1 MKSFLKEAQSLFEYT
16 RNLRRDLHQH
26 PELGFEEVRTATIVA
41 NELKKLGFEVRT
53 GVAKTGV
60 VALLEGSKPGP
71 VLLLRFDMDAL
82 PINEE
87 TNAVYASQSPGKM
100 HACGHD
106 GHVAVGLTVARLLSG
121 YRNQLQGTIKFVFQ
135 PAEECLGGADRMIAE
150 GILDAPVPE
159 RALGMHVW
167 NDKPAGWWG
176 IAPGPIMAGAD
187 IFTVRITGTGGHGA
201 APHLTNDPVIAAAQV
216 ITALQSIVSRNVAP
230 LQSAVVSVTRV
241 IGGEAFNVIPSS
253 VELKGTIRTFEETV
267 HKIVAER
274 FHQTVNGVAAALGC
288 RAEVDLQTIT
298 PALVNDAQVVRQ
310 LYSLGAELMPS
321 EQIDSSFQ
329 TMGSEDM
336 AFILQK
342 VPGCFIMV
350 GSANS
355 EKGLSYSHHHPRFD
369 FDESILP
376 KAAAFVASAAVDL
389 GVK

>member
-60 VALLEGSKPGP
+60 VALLVGSNPGP
-71 VLLLRFDMDAL
+71 VRLLRFDMDAL

-87 TNAVYASQSPGKM
+87 TGAVYASQTPGKM

-135 PAEECLGGADRMIAE
+135 PAEEGLGGADRMIAE

-176 IAPGPIMAGAD
+176 IAPGPTMAGAD
-187 IFTVRITGTGGHGA
+187 IFSVRITGKGGHGA

-216 ITALQSIVSRNVAP
+216 ITTLQSIVSRNVAP

-241 IGGEAFNVIPSS
+241 VGGEAFNVIPSS

-267 HKIVAER
+267 HKMVIER

-298 PALVNDAQVVRQ
+298 PVLVNDAQVVRQ
-310 LYSLGAELMPS
+310 LQSLGAELMPS

-369 FDESILP
+369 FDETILP
-376 KAAAFVASAAVDL
+376 KAAAFIASAAVDL
-389 GVK
+389 GAK